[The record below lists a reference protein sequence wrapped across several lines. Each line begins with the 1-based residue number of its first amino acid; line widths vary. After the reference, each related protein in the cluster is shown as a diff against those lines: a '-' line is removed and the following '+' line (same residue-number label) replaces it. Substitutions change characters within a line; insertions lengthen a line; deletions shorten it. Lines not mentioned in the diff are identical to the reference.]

1 MSLCIEILREKVRK
15 YRLSQKLIA
24 DVANRSET
32 NISQVL
38 AGKSVPSVESFEQIL
53 DACDKI
59 KPGFKCDYWRS
70 MAGNNFDLQEFV
82 YSLSSVEFGMLLMI
96 AGQRVQEKQGRANL
110 VAS

>member
-1 MSLCIEILREKVRK
+1 
-15 YRLSQKLIA
+15 
-24 DVANRSET
+24 
-32 NISQVL
+32 
-38 AGKSVPSVESFEQIL
+38 
-53 DACDKI
+53 
-59 KPGFKCDYWRS
+59 